1 MLKLSSRGPL
11 PDQAYWNWA
20 GPSSSGRSPFK
31 PSPLLRIALV
41 VLILFWFSLFY
52 CLNQNKI
59 INKLNNE
66 KKHLSEYGAKSCED
80 LQIASDKVEYL
91 NKIKQ
96 N

>member
-1 MLKLSSRGPL
+1 M
-11 PDQAYWNWA
+11 
-20 GPSSSGRSPFK
+20 
-31 PSPLLRIALV
+31 

-96 N
+96 KLKSTLNEPEFSVEKAKRTRAVDENEGQDLVAWIQV